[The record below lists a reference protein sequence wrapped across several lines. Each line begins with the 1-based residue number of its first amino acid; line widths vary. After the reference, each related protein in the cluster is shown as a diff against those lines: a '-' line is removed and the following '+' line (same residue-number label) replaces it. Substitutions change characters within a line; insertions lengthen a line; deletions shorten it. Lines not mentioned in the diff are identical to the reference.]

1 MTFTTDIDDLIRL
14 DRGDTK
20 RLRNIR
26 DVVKH
31 DNFITSV
38 DKKYVESLISTYLR
52 NQSLDGS
59 EVNIKSRTV
68 VELKDNVKPTG
79 RETTSS
85 SSLFSGSNNKKLG
98 ILAGVAAAIALVVVV
113 GFSASTDQIDITTVS
128 DIIPSSTPQIIINV
142 DGSSY
147 KTADIISV
155 SGSIKSA
162 VGESVELSI
171 NVTTIFGFII
181 SNCGKVGPLSLPEDK
196 LDKSVITYPCDES
209 CQKKFEEEN
218 NAVCILMSDG
228 ELNEG
233 SVWEAFQFIS
243 KHRLNVSILIDN
255 NNQICEDYL
264 DAVSPEMDFA
274 SIFGRFNVRPM
285 INRTSRA
292 TLNKLT
298 HHSPLFAVGAERTI
312 ILFMGILLTLT

>member
-26 DVVKH
+26 DVIKH

-38 DKKYVESLISTYLR
+38 DKKYVESLISAYLR

-147 KTADIISV
+147 KTADIISI

-162 VGESVELSI
+162 NGKSVELSI
-171 NVTTIFGFII
+171 ENTSGDKIWREYIDIKNNGQFSTLIIAAGFGWDD
-181 SNCGKVGPLSLPEDK
+181 SG
-196 LDKSVITYPCDES
+196 TYVLKAQHNELEN
-209 CQKKFEEEN
+209 KIKFSFS
-218 NAVCILMSDG
+218 A
-228 ELNEG
+228 
-233 SVWEAFQFIS
+233 
-243 KHRLNVSILIDN
+243 
-255 NNQICEDYL
+255 
-264 DAVSPEMDFA
+264 
-274 SIFGRFNVRPM
+274 
-285 INRTSRA
+285 
-292 TLNKLT
+292 
-298 HHSPLFAVGAERTI
+298 
-312 ILFMGILLTLT
+312 

>member
-38 DKKYVESLISTYLR
+38 DKKYVESLISAYLR

-98 ILAGVAAAIALVVVV
+98 VLAGVAAAIALVVVV

-128 DIIPSSTPQIIINV
+128 DIMPSSTSQIIINV

-147 KTADIISV
+147 ETADIISV

-162 VGESVELSI
+162 DGKSIELSI
-171 NVTTIFGFII
+171 ENTSGDKIWREYIDIKNNGQFSTLIIAAGFGWDG
-181 SNCGKVGPLSLPEDK
+181 SG
-196 LDKSVITYPCDES
+196 TYVLKAQHNELEN
-209 CQKKFEEEN
+209 KIKFSFS
-218 NAVCILMSDG
+218 A
-228 ELNEG
+228 
-233 SVWEAFQFIS
+233 
-243 KHRLNVSILIDN
+243 
-255 NNQICEDYL
+255 
-264 DAVSPEMDFA
+264 
-274 SIFGRFNVRPM
+274 
-285 INRTSRA
+285 
-292 TLNKLT
+292 
-298 HHSPLFAVGAERTI
+298 
-312 ILFMGILLTLT
+312 

>member
-1 MTFTTDIDDLIRL
+1 MTFSTDIDDLIRL

-26 DVVKH
+26 DVIKH

-38 DKKYVESLISTYLR
+38 DKKYVESLISAYLR

-98 ILAGVAAAIALVVVV
+98 ILAGVAAAIAIVVVV
-113 GFSASTDQIDITTVS
+113 GFSASTDQIDITTVT
-128 DIIPSSTPQIIINV
+128 DIIPSSTSQIIINV

-147 KTADIISV
+147 KTADIISI

-162 VGESVELSI
+162 DGKSVELSI
-171 NVTTIFGFII
+171 ENTSGDKIWREYIDIKNNGQFSTLIIAAGFGWDD
-181 SNCGKVGPLSLPEDK
+181 SG
-196 LDKSVITYPCDES
+196 TYVLKAQHNELEN
-209 CQKKFEEEN
+209 KIKFSFS
-218 NAVCILMSDG
+218 A
-228 ELNEG
+228 
-233 SVWEAFQFIS
+233 
-243 KHRLNVSILIDN
+243 
-255 NNQICEDYL
+255 
-264 DAVSPEMDFA
+264 
-274 SIFGRFNVRPM
+274 
-285 INRTSRA
+285 
-292 TLNKLT
+292 
-298 HHSPLFAVGAERTI
+298 
-312 ILFMGILLTLT
+312 

>member
-26 DVVKH
+26 DVIKH

-38 DKKYVESLISTYLR
+38 DKKYVESLISAYLR

-59 EVNIKSRTV
+59 EVNIKSRTI

-98 ILAGVAAAIALVVVV
+98 ILAGVAAVIAIVVVV

-162 VGESVELSI
+162 DGKSVELSI
-171 NVTTIFGFII
+171 ENTSGDKIWREYIDIKNNGQFSTLIIAAGFGWDD
-181 SNCGKVGPLSLPEDK
+181 SG
-196 LDKSVITYPCDES
+196 TYVLKAQHNELEN
-209 CQKKFEEEN
+209 KIKFSFS
-218 NAVCILMSDG
+218 A
-228 ELNEG
+228 
-233 SVWEAFQFIS
+233 
-243 KHRLNVSILIDN
+243 
-255 NNQICEDYL
+255 
-264 DAVSPEMDFA
+264 
-274 SIFGRFNVRPM
+274 
-285 INRTSRA
+285 
-292 TLNKLT
+292 
-298 HHSPLFAVGAERTI
+298 
-312 ILFMGILLTLT
+312 

>member
-26 DVVKH
+26 DVIKH

-38 DKKYVESLISTYLR
+38 DKKYVESLISAYLR

-59 EVNIKSRTV
+59 EVNIKSRTI

-98 ILAGVAAAIALVVVV
+98 ILAGVAAAIAIVVVV

-162 VGESVELSI
+162 DGKSVELSI
-171 NVTTIFGFII
+171 ENTSGDKIWREYIDIKNNGQFSTLIIAAGFGWDD
-181 SNCGKVGPLSLPEDK
+181 SG
-196 LDKSVITYPCDES
+196 TYVLKAQHNELEN
-209 CQKKFEEEN
+209 KIKFSFS
-218 NAVCILMSDG
+218 A
-228 ELNEG
+228 
-233 SVWEAFQFIS
+233 
-243 KHRLNVSILIDN
+243 
-255 NNQICEDYL
+255 
-264 DAVSPEMDFA
+264 
-274 SIFGRFNVRPM
+274 
-285 INRTSRA
+285 
-292 TLNKLT
+292 
-298 HHSPLFAVGAERTI
+298 
-312 ILFMGILLTLT
+312 

>member
-38 DKKYVESLISTYLR
+38 DKKYVESLISAYLR

-98 ILAGVAAAIALVVVV
+98 ILAGIAAAIAIVVVV

-162 VGESVELSI
+162 DGKSVELSI
-171 NVTTIFGFII
+171 ENTSGDKIWREYIDIKNNGQFSTLIIAAGFGWDD
-181 SNCGKVGPLSLPEDK
+181 SG
-196 LDKSVITYPCDES
+196 TYVLKAQHNELEN
-209 CQKKFEEEN
+209 KIKFSFS
-218 NAVCILMSDG
+218 A
-228 ELNEG
+228 
-233 SVWEAFQFIS
+233 
-243 KHRLNVSILIDN
+243 
-255 NNQICEDYL
+255 
-264 DAVSPEMDFA
+264 
-274 SIFGRFNVRPM
+274 
-285 INRTSRA
+285 
-292 TLNKLT
+292 
-298 HHSPLFAVGAERTI
+298 
-312 ILFMGILLTLT
+312 

>member
-38 DKKYVESLISTYLR
+38 DKKYVESLISAYLR

-59 EVNIKSRTV
+59 EVNIKSRTI

-128 DIIPSSTPQIIINV
+128 DIIPSSTSQIIINV

-147 KTADIISV
+147 ETADIISV

-162 VGESVELSI
+162 DGKSVELSI
-171 NVTTIFGFII
+171 ENTSGDKIWREYIDIKNNGQFSTLIIAAGFGWDG
-181 SNCGKVGPLSLPEDK
+181 SG
-196 LDKSVITYPCDES
+196 TYVLKAQHNEIEN
-209 CQKKFEEEN
+209 KIKFSFS
-218 NAVCILMSDG
+218 A
-228 ELNEG
+228 
-233 SVWEAFQFIS
+233 
-243 KHRLNVSILIDN
+243 
-255 NNQICEDYL
+255 
-264 DAVSPEMDFA
+264 
-274 SIFGRFNVRPM
+274 
-285 INRTSRA
+285 
-292 TLNKLT
+292 
-298 HHSPLFAVGAERTI
+298 
-312 ILFMGILLTLT
+312 

>member
-52 NQSLDGS
+52 NQPLDGS

-68 VELKDNVKPTG
+68 VELKDNAKPTG

-113 GFSASTDQIDITTVS
+113 GFSASTDQTNILTSSNIV
-128 DIIPSSTPQIIINV
+128 PSSTQQLIINV
-142 DGSSY
+142 DESSY

-162 VGESVELSI
+162 NGKSVELSI
-171 NVTTIFGFII
+171 ENTSGDKIWREYVNIKNDGQFSTLIIAGGFGWDDSGTYTINAQHNELENKI
-181 SNCGKVGPLSLPEDK
+181 
-196 LDKSVITYPCDES
+196 
-209 CQKKFEEEN
+209 KFSYG
-218 NAVCILMSDG
+218 V
-228 ELNEG
+228 
-233 SVWEAFQFIS
+233 
-243 KHRLNVSILIDN
+243 
-255 NNQICEDYL
+255 
-264 DAVSPEMDFA
+264 
-274 SIFGRFNVRPM
+274 
-285 INRTSRA
+285 
-292 TLNKLT
+292 
-298 HHSPLFAVGAERTI
+298 
-312 ILFMGILLTLT
+312 

>member
-26 DVVKH
+26 DVIKH

-38 DKKYVESLISTYLR
+38 DKKYVESLISAYLR

-98 ILAGVAAAIALVVVV
+98 ILAGVAAAIAIVVVV

-147 KTADIISV
+147 KTADIISI

-162 VGESVELSI
+162 DGKSVELSI
-171 NVTTIFGFII
+171 ENTSGDKIWREYINIKNNGQFSTLIIAAGFGWDD
-181 SNCGKVGPLSLPEDK
+181 SG
-196 LDKSVITYPCDES
+196 TYILKAQHDELEN
-209 CQKKFEEEN
+209 KIKFSFS
-218 NAVCILMSDG
+218 A
-228 ELNEG
+228 
-233 SVWEAFQFIS
+233 
-243 KHRLNVSILIDN
+243 
-255 NNQICEDYL
+255 
-264 DAVSPEMDFA
+264 
-274 SIFGRFNVRPM
+274 
-285 INRTSRA
+285 
-292 TLNKLT
+292 
-298 HHSPLFAVGAERTI
+298 
-312 ILFMGILLTLT
+312 

>member
-26 DVVKH
+26 DVIKH

-38 DKKYVESLISTYLR
+38 DKKYVESLISAYLR
-52 NQSLDGS
+52 NQSLDES
-59 EVNIKSRTV
+59 EVNIKSRTI

-98 ILAGVAAAIALVVVV
+98 ILAGVAAVIALVVVV
-113 GFSASTDQIDITTVS
+113 GFSASTDQIDITTVT
-128 DIIPSSTPQIIINV
+128 DIIPSSTSQIIINV

-162 VGESVELSI
+162 DGKSVELSI
-171 NVTTIFGFII
+171 ENTSGDKIWREYIDIKNNGQFSTLIIAAGFGWDD
-181 SNCGKVGPLSLPEDK
+181 SG
-196 LDKSVITYPCDES
+196 TYVLKAQHNELEN
-209 CQKKFEEEN
+209 KIKFSFS
-218 NAVCILMSDG
+218 A
-228 ELNEG
+228 
-233 SVWEAFQFIS
+233 
-243 KHRLNVSILIDN
+243 
-255 NNQICEDYL
+255 
-264 DAVSPEMDFA
+264 
-274 SIFGRFNVRPM
+274 
-285 INRTSRA
+285 
-292 TLNKLT
+292 
-298 HHSPLFAVGAERTI
+298 
-312 ILFMGILLTLT
+312 

>member
-1 MTFTTDIDDLIRL
+1 LTFTTDIDDLIRL
-14 DRGDTK
+14 DCGDTK

-26 DVVKH
+26 DVIKH

-38 DKKYVESLISTYLR
+38 DKKYVESLISAYLR

-128 DIIPSSTPQIIINV
+128 DIMPSSTSQIIINV

-162 VGESVELSI
+162 DGKSVELSI
-171 NVTTIFGFII
+171 ENTSGDKIWREYINIKNNGQFSTLVIAAGFGWDD
-181 SNCGKVGPLSLPEDK
+181 SG
-196 LDKSVITYPCDES
+196 TYVLKAQHNELEN
-209 CQKKFEEEN
+209 KIKFSFS
-218 NAVCILMSDG
+218 A
-228 ELNEG
+228 
-233 SVWEAFQFIS
+233 
-243 KHRLNVSILIDN
+243 
-255 NNQICEDYL
+255 
-264 DAVSPEMDFA
+264 
-274 SIFGRFNVRPM
+274 
-285 INRTSRA
+285 
-292 TLNKLT
+292 
-298 HHSPLFAVGAERTI
+298 
-312 ILFMGILLTLT
+312 

>member
-26 DVVKH
+26 DVIKH

-38 DKKYVESLISTYLR
+38 DKKYVESLISAYLR

-59 EVNIKSRTV
+59 EVNIKSRTI

-113 GFSASTDQIDITTVS
+113 GFSASTDQIDITTVT
-128 DIIPSSTPQIIINV
+128 DIIPSSTSQIIINV

-162 VGESVELSI
+162 DGKSVELSI
-171 NVTTIFGFII
+171 ENTSGDKIWREYIDIKNNGQFSTLIIAAGFGWDD
-181 SNCGKVGPLSLPEDK
+181 SG
-196 LDKSVITYPCDES
+196 TYVLKAQHNELEN
-209 CQKKFEEEN
+209 KIKFSFS
-218 NAVCILMSDG
+218 A
-228 ELNEG
+228 
-233 SVWEAFQFIS
+233 
-243 KHRLNVSILIDN
+243 
-255 NNQICEDYL
+255 
-264 DAVSPEMDFA
+264 
-274 SIFGRFNVRPM
+274 
-285 INRTSRA
+285 
-292 TLNKLT
+292 
-298 HHSPLFAVGAERTI
+298 
-312 ILFMGILLTLT
+312 

>member
-38 DKKYVESLISTYLR
+38 DKKYVESLISAYLR

-98 ILAGVAAAIALVVVV
+98 ILAGVAAAIAIVVVV

-147 KTADIISV
+147 KTADIISI

-162 VGESVELSI
+162 DGKSVELSI
-171 NVTTIFGFII
+171 ENTSGDKIWREYIDIKNNGQFSTLIIAAGFGWDD
-181 SNCGKVGPLSLPEDK
+181 SG
-196 LDKSVITYPCDES
+196 TYVLKAQHNELEN
-209 CQKKFEEEN
+209 KIKFSFS
-218 NAVCILMSDG
+218 A
-228 ELNEG
+228 
-233 SVWEAFQFIS
+233 
-243 KHRLNVSILIDN
+243 
-255 NNQICEDYL
+255 
-264 DAVSPEMDFA
+264 
-274 SIFGRFNVRPM
+274 
-285 INRTSRA
+285 
-292 TLNKLT
+292 
-298 HHSPLFAVGAERTI
+298 
-312 ILFMGILLTLT
+312 

>member
-26 DVVKH
+26 DVIKH

-38 DKKYVESLISTYLR
+38 DKKYVESLISAYLR

-98 ILAGVAAAIALVVVV
+98 ILAGVAAAIAIVVVV
-113 GFSASTDQIDITTVS
+113 GFSASTDQIDITTVT
-128 DIIPSSTPQIIINV
+128 DIIPSSTSQIIINV

-147 KTADIISV
+147 KTADIISI

-162 VGESVELSI
+162 NGKSVELSI
-171 NVTTIFGFII
+171 ENTSGDKIWREYIDIKNNGQFSTLIIAAGFGWDD
-181 SNCGKVGPLSLPEDK
+181 SG
-196 LDKSVITYPCDES
+196 TYVLKAQHNELEN
-209 CQKKFEEEN
+209 KIKFSFS
-218 NAVCILMSDG
+218 A
-228 ELNEG
+228 
-233 SVWEAFQFIS
+233 
-243 KHRLNVSILIDN
+243 
-255 NNQICEDYL
+255 
-264 DAVSPEMDFA
+264 
-274 SIFGRFNVRPM
+274 
-285 INRTSRA
+285 
-292 TLNKLT
+292 
-298 HHSPLFAVGAERTI
+298 
-312 ILFMGILLTLT
+312 

>member
-1 MTFTTDIDDLIRL
+1 MAFTTDIDDLIRL

-26 DVVKH
+26 DVIKH

-38 DKKYVESLISTYLR
+38 DKKYVESLISAYLR

-113 GFSASTDQIDITTVS
+113 GFSTSTDQIDITTVS
-128 DIIPSSTPQIIINV
+128 DIIPSSTSQIIINV

-147 KTADIISV
+147 ETADIISV

-162 VGESVELSI
+162 DGKSVELSI
-171 NVTTIFGFII
+171 ENTSGDKIWREYVNIKNNGQFSTLIIAAGFGWDD
-181 SNCGKVGPLSLPEDK
+181 SG
-196 LDKSVITYPCDES
+196 TYVLKAQHNELEN
-209 CQKKFEEEN
+209 KIKFSFS
-218 NAVCILMSDG
+218 A
-228 ELNEG
+228 
-233 SVWEAFQFIS
+233 
-243 KHRLNVSILIDN
+243 
-255 NNQICEDYL
+255 
-264 DAVSPEMDFA
+264 
-274 SIFGRFNVRPM
+274 
-285 INRTSRA
+285 
-292 TLNKLT
+292 
-298 HHSPLFAVGAERTI
+298 
-312 ILFMGILLTLT
+312 

>member
-26 DVVKH
+26 DVIKH

-38 DKKYVESLISTYLR
+38 DKKYVESLISAYLR

-98 ILAGVAAAIALVVVV
+98 ILAGVAAVIAIVVVV

-162 VGESVELSI
+162 DGKSVELSI
-171 NVTTIFGFII
+171 ENTSGDKIWREYIDIKNNGQFSTLIIAAGFGWDD
-181 SNCGKVGPLSLPEDK
+181 SG
-196 LDKSVITYPCDES
+196 TYVLKAQHNELEN
-209 CQKKFEEEN
+209 KIKFSFS
-218 NAVCILMSDG
+218 A
-228 ELNEG
+228 
-233 SVWEAFQFIS
+233 
-243 KHRLNVSILIDN
+243 
-255 NNQICEDYL
+255 
-264 DAVSPEMDFA
+264 
-274 SIFGRFNVRPM
+274 
-285 INRTSRA
+285 
-292 TLNKLT
+292 
-298 HHSPLFAVGAERTI
+298 
-312 ILFMGILLTLT
+312 

>member
-26 DVVKH
+26 DVIKH

-38 DKKYVESLISTYLR
+38 DKKYVESLISTYLK

-68 VELKDNVKPTG
+68 VELKDNVKPTS

-85 SSLFSGSNNKKLG
+85 NSLFSGSNNKKLG
-98 ILAGVAAAIALVVVV
+98 ILAGVAAVIAIVVVV
-113 GFSASTDQIDITTVS
+113 GFSASTDQIDITTIS
-128 DIIPSSTPQIIINV
+128 DIVPSSTPQIIINV

-162 VGESVELSI
+162 DGKSVELSI
-171 NVTTIFGFII
+171 ENTSGDKIWREYIDIKNNGQFSTLIIAAGFGWDD
-181 SNCGKVGPLSLPEDK
+181 SG
-196 LDKSVITYPCDES
+196 TYVLKAQHNEIEN
-209 CQKKFEEEN
+209 KIKFSFS
-218 NAVCILMSDG
+218 A
-228 ELNEG
+228 
-233 SVWEAFQFIS
+233 
-243 KHRLNVSILIDN
+243 
-255 NNQICEDYL
+255 
-264 DAVSPEMDFA
+264 
-274 SIFGRFNVRPM
+274 
-285 INRTSRA
+285 
-292 TLNKLT
+292 
-298 HHSPLFAVGAERTI
+298 
-312 ILFMGILLTLT
+312 